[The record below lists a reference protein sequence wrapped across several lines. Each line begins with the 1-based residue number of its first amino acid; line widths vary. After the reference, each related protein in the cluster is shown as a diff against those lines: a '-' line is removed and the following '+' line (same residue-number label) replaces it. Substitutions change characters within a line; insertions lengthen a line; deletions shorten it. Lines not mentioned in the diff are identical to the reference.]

1 MNCDGVRSDR
11 FTIGLVSPRPWRWDV
26 PQGFQH
32 GGSREDVEGHGA
44 EFIAPRA
51 KRFEPLYYS
60 VASTSSPA
68 NSVLKFFLN
77 CGRHTFPRLSKA
89 RGIQAIDL
97 RFTRLLPRHGR
108 SGNPTL
114 PYGCVAPGVIGCVLG
129 AGAPGCV
136 FGAGAASGAGCAGA
150 LEYGW
155 DGV

>member
-1 MNCDGVRSDR
+1 MQSRSTSASACWQGIERSLPPLSSCQPRPRICGNKHMNCDGVRSDR

-77 CGRHTFPRLSKA
+77 CGRHIFPRLS
-89 RGIQAIDL
+89 QATADSSDDCPADL
-97 RFTRLLPRHGR
+97 SP
-108 SGNPTL
+108 
-114 PYGCVAPGVIGCVLG
+114 
-129 AGAPGCV
+129 
-136 FGAGAASGAGCAGA
+136 
-150 LEYGW
+150 
-155 DGV
+155 